1 MSQKQEIPVYKKN
14 SLDSPLYSKKGHQ
27 FLEPLHS
34 ILMQM
39 SQERQAISQEKINNM
54 VQTPYNLVKKL
65 ELGAIVMVLCD
76 FPESLNIVT
85 DSQYAESVA
94 LHSEPLNLLQM
105 IQD

>member
-1 MSQKQEIPVYKKN
+1 
-14 SLDSPLYSKKGHQ
+14 
-27 FLEPLHS
+27 
-34 ILMQM
+34 MQM

-85 DSQYAESVA
+85 DSQYAERIV
-94 LHSEPLNLLQM
+94 LQIETTELIPDVSELTLLFTYLQ
-105 IQD
+105 